1 MKNLGLRSLVQNTG
15 GTLVRQFASLI
26 FNIVISIL
34 MARSL
39 GPNGNGQYVLVL
51 LLPTMLTTFLNFGIS
66 PAIVYHLGSNA
77 VSIKNAVRT
86 LFKFWIVISLLGLAI
101 GCVVVYFWG
110 DQFLPGVP
118 PSLLAI
124 GLLIY
129 PIALLQTFL
138 LSLLQGKQDFRS
150 YNLAVIVSPVI
161 TLTLA
166 IPFVLFF
173 HWGAIGAITAY
184 TFGQI
189 TGIITIWRAVSRNIA
204 NDHSHGETGN
214 FARQLLGY
222 GWRSHLGN
230 IVGFLNYRVDTIL
243 LNYFLAP
250 AATGIYVV
258 AVQIAEQLWM
268 LSNAVS
274 TVLLPRLSE
283 LENEEEKRR
292 ILTPFVNRWVLL
304 VSLVGAL
311 LLAILAKPLINI
323 FLGSDYAPAAI
334 ALIWLLPGVVFLTF
348 SRILA
353 NDIAARGRPEFNTY
367 TAIIAV
373 VLNVFFNLLLI
384 PVMGINGSALAST
397 ISYTINS
404 IMKLIVYVRLSGNPW
419 YSVIIINS
427 RDLALLRDVMT
438 RLRDNIRNRY
448 MQ

>member
-15 GTLVRQFASLI
+15 GTLARQFISLI

-39 GPNGNGQYVLVL
+39 GPNGNGQYVLAL
-51 LLPTMLTTFLNFGIS
+51 LLPTMLTTFLNLGIP
-66 PAIVYHLGSNA
+66 PAMVYYLGSNA
-77 VSIKNAVRT
+77 VSIKNAVQT
-86 LFKFWIVISLLGLAI
+86 LFKFWAIISLLGLVIGYAAI
-101 GCVVVYFWG
+101 YFWG
-110 DQFLPGVP
+110 NQFFPGVP
-118 PSLLAI
+118 PSLLAMSI
-124 GLLIY
+124 IIY

-166 IPFVLFF
+166 IPFVMFF

-189 TGIITIWRAVSRNIA
+189 TGIIIIWLVVSGNVA
-204 NDHSHGETGN
+204 SEHSQRVNEH
-214 FARQLLGY
+214 FARQLIGY
-222 GWRSHLGN
+222 GWKSHLGN

-292 ILTPFVNRWVLL
+292 ILTPFVNRWILL
-304 VSLVGAL
+304 VSLIGAL
-311 LLAILAKPLINI
+311 LLSILAKPLTNI
-323 FLGSDYAPAAI
+323 FLGSDYTPAAT
-334 ALIWLLPGVVFLTF
+334 ALIWLLPGTVSLTF

-353 NDIAARGRPEFNTY
+353 NDIAARGRPELNMY
-367 TAIIAV
+367 TAIVAV
-373 VLNVFFNLLLI
+373 FLNVFFNLLLI
-384 PVMGINGSALAST
+384 PSMGINGSALAST

-404 IMKLIVYVRLSGNPW
+404 IMKIIVYTRLSGNPW
-419 YSVIIINS
+419 HSMIIINS
-427 RDLALLRDVMT
+427 SDLALLRDVT
-438 RLRDNIRNRY
+438 TNLCNNIRNRF